1 MVSFRPPRSAT
12 AASAFAFSKHCLVSQ
27 QQFCLL
33 LTALPLFCLQRDRK
47 RYEDSR
53 EYLYVP
59 AKTPRALCREGKE
72 GAKMNSMNSRESKRD
87 EQWVQSNRE
96 ELLERMARALP
107 DEGWIE
113 ALEGLFLARVAKPME
128 SPLALYQPA
137 FCFVAQGGKQVLVG
151 EEVLR
156 YDPGHYLLF
165 TVDLPVIFRVE
176 EASKEKPYFGLRL
189 DLAPALVASVM
200 MEAGA
205 ENRKG
210 DASVKAIGVNPVDAD
225 LLDAVVRLVRLVD
238 KPGEQRIL
246 APLIRREIVYRLLA
260 GGEGARLGHCVA
272 SSGGETRRI
281 SRAIGRLR
289 ENYSEPLKIEEI
301 ARELG
306 MSVSGFHHHFKS
318 VTSMSPLQFQ
328 KQIRLQE
335 ARRLMLGE
343 ELDAAS
349 AGHRVGYEDPAY
361 FSRDYKKLFGAPPQR
376 DISKLRSN
384 LAV

>member
-1 MVSFRPPRSAT
+1 
-12 AASAFAFSKHCLVSQ
+12 
-27 QQFCLL
+27 
-33 LTALPLFCLQRDRK
+33 
-47 RYEDSR
+47 
-53 EYLYVP
+53 
-59 AKTPRALCREGKE
+59 
-72 GAKMNSMNSRESKRD
+72 MNPTEAKRD

-107 DEGWIE
+107 EDGWTE
-113 ALEGLFLARVAKPME
+113 ALEGLFLARVTKPME

-176 EASKEKPYFGLRL
+176 EASKVKPYFGLRL

-205 ENRKG
+205 ETRKG
-210 DASVKAIGVNPVDAD
+210 DASIKAIGVNPVDAD
-225 LLDAVVRLVRLVD
+225 LLDAVVRLVRLAD

-246 APLIRREIVYRLLA
+246 APLIKREIVYRLLA
-260 GGEGARLGHCVA
+260 GGEGARLSHLVA
-272 SSGGETRRI
+272 SSRGDTRRI
-281 SRAIGRLR
+281 SRAIGRVR
-289 ENYSEPLKIEEI
+289 EHYNEPLKIEEI
-301 ARELG
+301 ARDLG

-343 ELDAAS
+343 DLDAAS

-376 DISKLRSN
+376 DIANLRSN
-384 LAV
+384 LEA